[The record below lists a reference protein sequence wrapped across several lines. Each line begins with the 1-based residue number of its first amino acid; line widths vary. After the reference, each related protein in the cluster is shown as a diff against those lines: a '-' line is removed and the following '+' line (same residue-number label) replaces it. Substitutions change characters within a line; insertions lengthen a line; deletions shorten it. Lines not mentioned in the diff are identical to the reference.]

1 MLTAAASS
9 EINNLLKRMDA
20 KFAVVANYNLIFDS
34 SSSIFKMS
42 TELKGLRISI
52 YWSSYWNWQKRIFH
66 LDSKTGRKAQM
77 MLENWQSSRD
87 THFLTWEF
95 A

>member
-52 YWSSYWNWQKRIFH
+52 Y
-66 LDSKTGRKAQM
+66 
-77 MLENWQSSRD
+77 
-87 THFLTWEF
+87 
-95 A
+95 